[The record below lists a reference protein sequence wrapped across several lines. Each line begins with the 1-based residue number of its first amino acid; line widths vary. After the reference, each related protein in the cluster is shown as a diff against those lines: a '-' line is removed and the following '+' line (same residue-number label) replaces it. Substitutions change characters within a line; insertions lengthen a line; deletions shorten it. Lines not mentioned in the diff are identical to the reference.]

1 MIKVIEL
8 DIDPELSGDTGVFEV
23 ALVEYPAIEQ
33 ELIYFSRQK
42 FYKATDEISKVAC
55 QAIKE
60 NEKRGNPA
68 ATQVG
73 KVRGQ
78 QLCNRSEISLETVK
92 RMYSYLERAKV
103 YNTNDWDDNGTISW
117 KLWGGQPALDWS
129 KRILD
134 SLEKKEEN
142 MATIDEKGNIK
153 ESKKAPKSD
162 TPNKDPKGEGTAK
175 GSAENTRS
183 AKVSEKAEKTL
194 QNKSDN
200 FNEKHKDKLG
210 YGATVGMLKSVY
222 QRGLGAYNSSRS
234 PFVKSAE
241 QWAQARVNAF
251 LYLLKNGRPEN
262 AKYITDYDLL
272 PSGHPKKSKMSSI
285 DFVKPEAG
293 EDKQEFISRCIAY
306 LVKNED
312 KEQDQ
317 AAAMCY
323 SMWDQDFADEYKEQK
338 FSGDRVSFDWDRSL
352 TSQRGRSILEME
364 LQRGNVIYII
374 SDKNRVS
381 LDMLDFAREYNIPG
395 NNVFA
400 LNSNIEKVK
409 KVKDLGVRRHYD
421 NDPNVIRDLQS
432 VGMAFDYD
440 TSALPDFV
448 NYPES
453 GDTKAMLVKPILK
466 PVLFNDDCGCEAP
479 EEFAVIAGYIDGFP
493 VFATEEDAKAAATE
507 MGCNGAHEHRDENG
521 DILYMPCETHPD
533 YDEDEIE
540 LYNAFKALKATLEFE
555 KRNNAVVDII
565 RSGFFD
571 YEIFGKTV
579 FRNGQKFYRYV
590 KKPEYSGIGD
600 TRTFCESIE
609 GKYFRR
615 AIIDQMDDLNFEF
628 GHGKDGGNYSKWSF
642 KGGPNCVH
650 AWKEAI
656 YKFEVNDDGVRINE
670 RLEEGGYAPGLAG
683 TAPRAMSNNGYYDK
697 DTKKASEKAYAIS
710 QSYSAAGNNDGP
722 FNVLYGDL
730 APLYYIEGLPIYG
743 VELQA
748 MDASYAIGCGGVIET
763 ITLEGKE
770 YFMACSKKA
779 RKVDM
784 QKMVFAVEEEKR
796 MVYTP
801 LMIPNILIPRMD
813 EITGERYFVKFIA
826 STIRKI
832 QRKFMIE
839 QRLSMTNLEHSEKK
853 FKDIIMVESWI
864 VEGDKDKAY
873 ELGFTKDQIQKGT
886 WMAGYTVL
894 DTEEGNEIWE
904 KYIKP
909 GKVKGASVEG
919 NFILNFST
927 FSKDDYLLKK
937 IINILKQI
945 S

>member
-42 FYKATDEISKVAC
+42 FYKATEEISRVAC

-78 QLCNRSEISLETVK
+78 QLCNRDEISLETVK

-134 SLEKKEEN
+134 SIEKKEED

-162 TPNKDPKGEGTAK
+162 TPNTDPKGEGSAK
-175 GSAENTRS
+175 GEATNTRS

-194 QNKSDN
+194 QNKSDD

-222 QRGLGAYNSSRS
+222 QRGLGAYNTSHS
-234 PFVKSAE
+234 PNVSSAE

-262 AKYITDYDLL
+262 PKYDTDYDLL

-285 DFVKPEAG
+285 DFVKPKAG
-293 EDKQEFISRCIAY
+293 EDKTEFISRCIAY
-306 LVKNED
+306 LIDNEG

-323 SMWDQDFADEYKEQK
+323 SMWEQDFGLEKI
-338 FSGDRVSFDWDRSL
+338 SFDWDDTLS
-352 TSQRGRSILEME
+352 TERGRRLLELE
-364 LQRGNVIYII
+364 LSRGNIIYII
-374 SDKNRVS
+374 SARSRVS
-381 LDMLDFAREYNIPG
+381 NDMLRLAREYNIPG
-395 NNVFA
+395 NRVFA
-400 LNSNIEKVK
+400 LGNDARKIE
-409 KVKDLGVRRHYD
+409 KVKDLGIKRHYD
-421 NDPNVIRDLQS
+421 NNPNVIRELGS
-432 VGMAFDYD
+432 TGYAFDYD

-453 GDTKAMLVKPILK
+453 GDTNAMLVKPILT
-466 PVLFNDDCGCEAP
+466 PVLFNEDCGCGSNED
-479 EEFAVIAGYIDGFP
+479 FAVIAGYIDGLP
-493 VFATEEDAKAAATE
+493 VFVEESDARAAAAE
-507 MGCNGAHEHRDENG
+507 MGCEGTHEHVDENG
-521 DILYMPCETHPD
+521 NTVYMPCEVHPD
-533 YDEDEIE
+533 YDDEERE
-540 LYNAFKALKATLEFE
+540 LYNAFKALIQSAKFE
-555 KRNNAVVDII
+555 KNNNAVVDII
-565 RSGFFD
+565 RSGFFEN
-571 YEIFGKTV
+571 EIFGKTI
-579 FRNGQKFYRYV
+579 FRNGQKFFRY
-590 KKPEYSGIGD
+590 EIYNGYEGIGD

-615 AIIDQMDDLNFEF
+615 AIIDQMTDLNLEF
-628 GHGKDGGNYSKWSF
+628 GHGKDGGPYSKWLY

-650 AWKEAI
+650 AWKEYI
-656 YKFEVNDDGVRINE
+656 YIFELDDDGIRINE
-670 RLEEGGYAPGLAG
+670 RLEPQSWVSGTPG
-683 TAPRAMSNNGYYDK
+683 TAPRDLPNNGYYNST
-697 DTKKASEKAYAIS
+697 TKEASERAYAIS
-710 QSYSAAGNNDGP
+710 QSYSANDGP

-730 APLYYIEGLPIYG
+730 TPIDYVEGLPIYG

-748 MDASYAIGCGGVIET
+748 QDASYAIGCGGVVEKIV
-763 ITLEGKE
+763 LEGKE

-779 RKVDM
+779 KKVDM
-784 QKMVFAVEEEKR
+784 HKMVFATEEEKR

-813 EITGERYFVKFIA
+813 EVSGERYFVKFLP
-826 STIRKI
+826 STVQKI

-839 QRLSMTNLEHSEKK
+839 QRLRETNLEHSDKK
-853 FKDIIMVESWI
+853 FKDIVMVESWI

-873 ELGFTKDQIQKGT
+873 ELGFTKDQIPKGT

-894 DTEEGNEIWE
+894 ETDEGNEIWE
-904 KYIKP
+904 QYIKP

-927 FSKDDYLLKK
+927 FSKDEYLLKK